1 MPTVPTSSRYYRAD
15 LRQTREALLSWFEAN
30 CRNAYGYEFEGSEI
44 YWLSST
50 GPADGLIETGSD
62 PGLSVALRQG
72 SSEGFILLICANL
85 RFSYQGG
92 KLTAY
97 SPILQLKVW
106 SSEAGAKIGAAVM
119 RAALDMFEP
128 GA

>member
-1 MPTVPTSSRYYRAD
+1 MA
-15 LRQTREALLSWFEAN
+15 WFETN
-30 CRNAYGYEFEGSEI
+30 CRNDYGYEFDGNEI
-44 YWLSST
+44 YWITSI

-62 PGLSVALRQG
+62 PGLSIALRRG
-72 SSEGFILLICANL
+72 GNEGYILLICANL

-106 SSEAGAKIGAAVM
+106 TAEAGAAIGSAVM
-119 RAALDMFEP
+119 RAALEMFELKS
-128 GA
+128 